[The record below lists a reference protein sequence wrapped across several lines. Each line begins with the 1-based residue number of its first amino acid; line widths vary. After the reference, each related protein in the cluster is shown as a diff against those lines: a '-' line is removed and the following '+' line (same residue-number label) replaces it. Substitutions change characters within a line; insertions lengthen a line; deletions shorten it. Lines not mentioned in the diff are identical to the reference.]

1 MRIQAQNISTVV
13 LSIVS
18 LAIVTAVAAMVM
30 YVGKTSYEL
39 ALQLQMQSMEHSVHS
54 VSDALSWQMAEHKDL
69 AATLA
74 SQAAIRE
81 ALQTGNP
88 ARATERLESYM
99 RSYGDSIWSMLA
111 LDRNGVVLAGFDQNM
126 RSLAGQ
132 NLSDKDYVRA
142 ALGSHEPQISRSVF
156 REGEQLV
163 FAVAAPVRGATG
175 EIVGCVAFLPLW
187 NRFTET
193 MLDPIRF
200 GERGYGFILD
210 TTGVLIAHAAD
221 KNLILK
227 DISQNDFVR
236 QALRSKDTDIEYEW
250 QGEDKFLSSRHEPVS
265 GWVVC
270 MSAYTSE
277 LTATAKHQ
285 TLALLGIGVA
295 IIACLIGLLAL
306 VMRSTVTRPVQ
317 AIEDFTKRIAQGDF
331 KAKLDGTFKYEFSAL
346 SGNVAAMVA
355 ELKNKL
361 GMSQGLMHGMTVP
374 CLVVDTNEHIT
385 FINQPCLD
393 MLQLDGPPERHL
405 GKIMAQVFYKD
416 ATRSTLVG
424 KCMKTGETIR
434 NQEIQVTGHKGGLV
448 HAFTNI
454 ASLTDLD
461 GRIIGG
467 FCIYVDLS
475 KSKEQEVLIRQQN
488 ESMAR
493 VAQEADLISERVSS
507 ASEEL
512 SAQVEQSSQG
522 AAEQQSR
529 TGEAA
534 TAMEQMNSSVLEVA
548 RNASGVADLAER
560 TKGMA
565 KDGETVVAS
574 VVQVIGR
581 INSKAT
587 ELKGDMTKLGEQAQG
602 IGQILGVIS
611 DIADQTN
618 LLALNAAIE
627 AARAG
632 EAGRG
637 FAVVA
642 DEVRKLAEK
651 TMNAT
656 RDVENSIK
664 SIQDSVRKSVANT
677 DATTSA
683 IQESTELAGRSGQA
697 LKGIVTMVE
706 QTADQVRGIAT
717 ASEEQSAASEQINRS
732 IEEISRISSETSDA
746 MNQSAQ
752 AVTDLARLAQEL
764 KGIIEQMR
772 Q

>member
-1 MRIQAQNISTVV
+1 MKFQARHISTVV

-18 LAIVTAVAAMVM
+18 LAIVSAVAAMVM
-30 YVGKTSYEL
+30 YVSKTSYEL
-39 ALQLQMQSMEHSVHS
+39 ALQLQEQSMEQSVHS
-54 VSDALSWQMAEHKDL
+54 VSAALSWQMTEHKNL

-74 SQAAIRE
+74 NQAAIRE
-81 ALQTGNP
+81 ALQTGDP

-99 RSYGDSIWSMLA
+99 RSFGDSIWSMLV

-132 NLSDKDYVRA
+132 NLSNKDYVRA
-142 ALGSHEPQISRSVF
+142 ALGSHEPLISRSVF

-163 FAVAAPVRGATG
+163 FAVAAPVRGTTG
-175 EIVGCVAFLPLW
+175 EIVGCVAFQPLW
-187 NRFTET
+187 NRFTDKF
-193 MLDPIRF
+193 LDPIRF

-210 TTGVLIAHAAD
+210 TTGALIAHAAD
-221 KNLILK
+221 KNLILQN
-227 DISQNDFVR
+227 ISQHDFVR
-236 QALRSKDTDIEYEW
+236 QALRTKDGDIKYDW
-250 QGEDKFLSSRHEPVS
+250 QGEDKFLSVLHEPES
-265 GWVVC
+265 GWAVC
-270 MSAYTSE
+270 MSAYTAE

-285 TLALLGIGVA
+285 TVALLGIGVA
-295 IIACLIGLLAL
+295 IIACLVGLLAL
-306 VMRSTVTRPVQ
+306 VMRGTVTRPVQ
-317 AIEDFTKRIAQGDF
+317 TIEDFTKRIAQGDF
-331 KAKLDGTFKYEFSAL
+331 KAKLDGTFKYEFAAL
-346 SGNVAAMVA
+346 SRNVTAMVD

-405 GKIMAQVFYKD
+405 GKSMAQVFYKD

-424 KCMKTGETIR
+424 KCMKTGEAVR
-434 NQEIQVTGHKGGLV
+434 NQELQVTGHKGGLV
-448 HAFTNI
+448 HAFANI

-475 KSKEQEVLIRQQN
+475 KSKEQEALIRQQN

-587 ELKGDMTKLGEQAQG
+587 ELKGDMTRLGEQAQG

-664 SIQDSVRKSVANT
+664 SIQDSVSKSVANT

-697 LKGIVTMVE
+697 LKSIVTMVE

-752 AVTDLARLAQEL
+752 AVADLARLAQEL
-764 KGIIEQMR
+764 KSIIEQMR
-772 Q
+772 R